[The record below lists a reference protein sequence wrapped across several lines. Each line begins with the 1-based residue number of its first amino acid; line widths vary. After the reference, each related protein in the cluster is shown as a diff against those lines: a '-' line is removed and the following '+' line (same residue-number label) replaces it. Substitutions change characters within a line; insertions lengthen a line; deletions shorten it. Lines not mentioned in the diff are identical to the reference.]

1 MSYKKGWEFNVSQ
14 INKYSSFEIIDSIV
28 KPIPCVAIR
37 TPITKSIVTIDK
49 KLLVN
54 RQIYEK
60 YNLFNKRTQNRNY

>member
-54 RQIYEK
+54 R
-60 YNLFNKRTQNRNY
+60 